1 MKRIL
6 VSSFLALS
14 LSACTITP
22 KPLTTGAVKSFASDT
37 LGRVTLGQE
46 PVTNAI
52 TLYEAMARALKYNL
66 DFKVEMYNEALASK
80 QLASARLEA
89 LPNLVANAGYVGR
102 NNNSGNTGSLTFPD
116 KDKFQND
123 ITLSW
128 NILDFGL
135 SKVRAEQAADE
146 VLVATERR
154 RKIINRVIEDVRTA
168 YWRTISADR
177 LVEGLRRLE
186 GRTKKALRNSQALQ
200 RDGMS
205 SPLTALTYQRE
216 LVEIQQRIQ
225 RLQKDLSLAK
235 MQLAALMNIRPGEH
249 FSLAMPKRH
258 AATASLDMSAEDMVF
273 AALENRPEIRDVQYK
288 LRINKKETKALLL
301 ELLPGI
307 NLFGGANIDSD
318 SYLLNSNWVGW
329 GAKATFNLFNVFKY
343 PARKRTV
350 QAKDEV
356 LDARA
361 LAVTMAIMTQV
372 HVSRIRYGHAQ
383 KLYRTAS
390 RHLKVQKGILGQIK
404 ASHREG
410 QASEQ
415 TLIREEMNTLAS
427 RVSADI
433 AYADL
438 QNAYANIFAS
448 MGVDPYAGD
457 LKSSSSVS
465 ELAGELRELWIER
478 GDRSGVVRAK
488 HSATSHL
495 VTSSINTRPNAGGE
509 SVAIVKA
516 DDAWAGLEKP
526 SSVNAIPARK
536 KRSFFAAL
544 VSGGDNGR
552 RANRNQEP
560 GN

>member
-6 VSSFLALS
+6 VSSLLAFS

-22 KPLTTGAVKSFASDT
+22 KPLTTGAVQSFANDT
-37 LGRVTLGQE
+37 LGRVTLNQE
-46 PVTNAI
+46 PVTHAI
-52 TLYEAMARALKYNL
+52 SLYEAMARALKYNL
-66 DFKVEMYNEALASK
+66 DFKVELYNEALASK

-116 KDKFQND
+116 KDKFQSD

-135 SKVRAEQAADE
+135 SRVRAQQAADE

-186 GRTKKALRNSQALQ
+186 GRTQKALRNSQALQ

-249 FSLAMPKRH
+249 FTLAMPKRH
-258 AATASLDMSAEDMVF
+258 ATTAALDMSAEDMVF

-307 NLFGGANIDSD
+307 NLFGSANIDSD

-343 PARKRTV
+343 PAKKRTV
-350 QAKDEV
+350 QAKDDV

-372 HVSRIRYGHAQ
+372 HVSRIRYGHAK

-390 RHLKVQKGILGQIK
+390 RHLKVQNGILRQIK
-404 ASHREG
+404 ASFREG

-457 LKSSSSVS
+457 LRSSSSVA
-465 ELAGELRELWIER
+465 ELAGELRDLWIER
-478 GDRSGVVRAK
+478 GDRSGAMRAK
-488 HSATSHL
+488 RSAKVHV
-495 VTSSINTRPNAGGE
+495 VTSSISAAPDAPKVV
-509 SVAIVKA
+509 SA
-516 DDAWAGLEKP
+516 DNAWAGLDDETK
-526 SSVNAIPARK
+526 VNSIPAQK
-536 KRSFFAAL
+536 KRSFL
-544 VSGGDNGR
+544 SDLLSGGN
-552 RANRNQEP
+552 ANRSTAQRTTEP
-560 GN
+560 GR